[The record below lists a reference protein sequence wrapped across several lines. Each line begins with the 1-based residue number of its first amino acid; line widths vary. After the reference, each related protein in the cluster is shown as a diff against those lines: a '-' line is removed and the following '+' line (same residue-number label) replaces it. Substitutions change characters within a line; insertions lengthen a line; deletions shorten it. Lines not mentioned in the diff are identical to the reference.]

1 MEAASRRRMS
11 VDGRREQLLGAGVE
25 LLRQRHHEDVS
36 IEEIAEAAGVS
47 RGLLYH
53 YFPTKKAF
61 ILAAL
66 ERGQDQ
72 LAEQLQPDPALDPV
86 PRLDAGLD
94 AFLDSVEEHAP
105 AYTAI
110 FKRGGSDSE
119 VAAAIGRGR
128 EQQLQMLIEALSSLD
143 EPGVEV
149 RITPALEA
157 GLQGWLFFCEGAVLR
172 WLEHGGLD
180 RDRLRLL
187 LRAAL
192 IGTVS
197 AAAAADEAG
206 GRATEAA

>member
-1 MEAASRRRMS
+1 MATE
-11 VDGRREQLLGAGVE
+11 DRREQLLSAGVE
-25 LLRQRHHEDVS
+25 LLRHCRHEEVS
-36 IEEIAEAAGVS
+36 IEQIAEAAGVS

-61 ILAAL
+61 IVAAL
-66 ERGQDQ
+66 ERGQAQ
-72 LAEQLQPDPALDPV
+72 LAEQLQPNLDLDPV

-110 FKRGGSDSE
+110 FKRGGSDPE
-119 VAAAIGRGR
+119 VAATINAGR
-128 EQQLQMLIEALSSLD
+128 EGQTQLLLDALSS
-143 EPGVEV
+143 VEGPEIEIKV
-149 RITPALEA
+149 TPSLEA

-172 WLEHGGLD
+172 WLEHGLPS

-192 IGTVS
+192 IGTLS
-197 AAAAADEAG
+197 AAAAADREG
-206 GRATEAA
+206 Q